1 MSFNGICIFGGSFD
15 PVHKGHK
22 KLALFIAEKLKLH
35 KMLIIPAGLSPFKKS
50 TGADENQ
57 RLSMCRAAFS
67 EDIFEIS
74 DIEIKRGGK
83 SYTVDTV
90 EAVKRLYP
98 DEKLYLLIGSDQL
111 LSFDRWYRYRDILS
125 MVTLVSVSREKTV
138 ETEELK
144 SFADEKLRPFGE
156 CIIFDFEAFEI
167 SSTLLRERI
176 SSGEDVSEYLDSEV
190 SAYIQKEGLY
200 KHE

>member
-1 MSFNGICIFGGSFD
+1 MMSQGICIFGGSFD

-22 KLALFIAEKLKLH
+22 KLALFVAGKLSLK

-50 TGADENQ
+50 TGADETQ
-57 RLSMCRAAFS
+57 RLTMCRLAFP

-90 EAVKRLYP
+90 TAVKELYP
-98 DEKLYLLIGSDQL
+98 GEKIYLLIGSDQL

-125 MVTLVSVSREKTV
+125 MVTLVSVSRESGV
-138 ETEELK
+138 ETEKLND
-144 SFADEKLRPFGE
+144 FADEKLRPYGE
-156 CIIFDFEAFEI
+156 CIIFDFDAFEV
-167 SSTLLRERI
+167 SSTFLREKL
-176 SSGEDVSEYLDSEV
+176 SSGEDVSEYIDGNV

-200 KHE
+200 KNE

>member
-1 MSFNGICIFGGSFD
+1 MAGGICIFGGSFD

-22 KLALFIAEKLKLH
+22 KLALFIAEKLQPE
-35 KMLIIPAGLSPFKKS
+35 KMLIIPAGLSPFKSS
-50 TGADENQ
+50 TGADNAG
-57 RLSMCRAAFS
+57 RLEMCRLAFP

-90 EAVKRLYP
+90 TEVKELYP
-98 DEKLYLLIGSDQL
+98 DKKLYLLIGSDQL

-125 MVTLVSVSREKTV
+125 MVTLVSVSRESSV
-138 ETEELK
+138 ETARLNE
-144 SFADEKLRPFGE
+144 FADERLRPYGE
-156 CIIFDFEAFEI
+156 CMIFDFDAFEV
-167 SSTLLRERI
+167 SSTFLREKL
-176 SSGEDVSEYLDSEV
+176 SSGENTDMYIDPFV

-200 KHE
+200 KNE

>member
-1 MSFNGICIFGGSFD
+1 MMTGGICIFGGSFD

-22 KLALFIAEKLKLH
+22 KLASFVADALKLE

-50 TGADENQ
+50 SGAGEKD
-57 RLSMCRAAFS
+57 RLSMCRKAFP
-67 EDIFEIS
+67 EEIFEIS

-90 EAVKRLYP
+90 TAVRELYP
-98 DEKLYLLIGSDQL
+98 DKKIYLLIGSDQL

-138 ETEELK
+138 ETQ
-144 SFADEKLRPFGE
+144 KLREFAEKNIRPYGE
-156 CIIFDFEAFEI
+156 CEILDFDAFEI
-167 SSTLLRERI
+167 SSTLLREKL
-176 SSGEDVSEYLDSEV
+176 SAGEDVSEYIDSEV
-190 SAYIQKEGLY
+190 QAYIQKEGLY
-200 KHE
+200 KNE

>member
-1 MSFNGICIFGGSFD
+1 MAGGICIFGGSFD

-22 KLALFIAEKLKLH
+22 KLALFIAEKLQPE
-35 KMLIIPAGLSPFKKS
+35 KMLIIPAGLSPFKSS
-50 TGADENQ
+50 TGADNTG
-57 RLSMCRAAFS
+57 RLEMCRLAFP

-90 EAVKRLYP
+90 AEVKELYP
-98 DEKLYLLIGSDQL
+98 DKKLYLLIGSDQL

-125 MVTLVSVSREKTV
+125 MVTLVSVSRESSV
-138 ETEELK
+138 ETARLNE
-144 SFADEKLRPFGE
+144 FADERLRPYGE
-156 CIIFDFEAFEI
+156 CMIFDFEAFEV
-167 SSTLLRERI
+167 SSTFLRERL
-176 SSGEDVSEYLDSEV
+176 SSGENTELYIDPSV

-200 KHE
+200 KNE